1 MGKHYFVKS
10 SDMELDM
17 EKISG
22 ILKKDRVNLILIAL
36 GFVLIIYFYPLLPNK
51 IPIYWTL
58 GGQVNGYANKF
69 YGAFGIPLLNLGIYL
84 LFVML
89 PPIDPMRKNYIILQ
103 STYQYLKYL
112 LILFLLTME
121 VTTYLIA
128 TGVVLNITFFIRIFL
143 SFLIFLIGNVVMRFK
158 F

>member
-1 MGKHYFVKS
+1 
-10 SDMELDM
+10 M
-17 EKISG
+17 EKISN
-22 ILKKDRVNLILIAL
+22 IFKKDRVNLILIAL
-36 GFVLIIYFYPLLPNK
+36 GFVLVIYFYPLLPNK
-51 IPIYWTL
+51 IPIYWNL
-58 GGQVNGYANKF
+58 AGQAGYANKF
-69 YGAFGIPLLNLGIYL
+69 YGAFGIPTINLAIYL

-89 PPIDPMRKNYIILQ
+89 PPIDPTRKNYIILQ

-143 SFLIFLIGNVVMRFK
+143 SFLIFLLGNVVMRFK